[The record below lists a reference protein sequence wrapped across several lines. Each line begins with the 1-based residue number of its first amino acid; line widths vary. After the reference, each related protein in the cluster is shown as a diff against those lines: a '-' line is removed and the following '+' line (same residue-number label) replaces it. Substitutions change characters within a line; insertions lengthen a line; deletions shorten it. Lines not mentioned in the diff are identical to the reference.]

1 MKSEA
6 SKDASTTIQLSTEKV
21 ATGPRPQLP
30 SSISILAMLRGT
42 LLAVDHGIKT
52 GNYTVLRDLGA
63 TSFRKANSA
72 AKLAQIFGNLSSQG
86 LDLLATA
93 VVDPNFTKPPIITPE
108 RMIYLT
114 GIFPIQPRPVAFE
127 ILLELDEG
135 QWRIYA
141 IAIAPAAN

>member
-1 MKSEA
+1 
-6 SKDASTTIQLSTEKV
+6 
-21 ATGPRPQLP
+21 
-30 SSISILAMLRGT
+30 MLRGT